1 MACFLVP
8 TAEAIA
14 AKLVEKTAFKDNEE
28 MNAEGAELHV
38 PFRRKLKWLSNMLF
52 GGSALLAFEHLWH
65 GEISPFFPFLT
76 AAENSADFQ
85 EMLHEMSTVGV
96 SMAAFVTA
104 IWGIM
109 VAVTNAM
116 EKKGLDPLPVKKED

>member
-14 AKLVEKTAFKDNEE
+14 VKLAEKTAFHDTESTEE
-28 MNAEGAELHV
+28 EAKLHV

-65 GEISPFFPFLT
+65 GEISPYFPFLT
-76 AAENSADFQ
+76 AAENSADLQ

-96 SMAAFVTA
+96 SMAVFVTA
-104 IWGIM
+104 IWGVM
-109 VAVTNAM
+109 VAVTGSM
-116 EKKGLDPLPVKKED
+116 EKKGLDPAIVKKDE